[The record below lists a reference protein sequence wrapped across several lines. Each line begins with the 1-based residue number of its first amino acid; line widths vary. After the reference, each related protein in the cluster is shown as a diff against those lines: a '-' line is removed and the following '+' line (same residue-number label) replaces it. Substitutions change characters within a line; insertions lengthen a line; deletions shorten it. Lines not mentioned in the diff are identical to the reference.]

1 MTTPPPPENTVSG
14 GGVVLPSATGPGMEP
29 GGRPEQI
36 PEVFDRWDE
45 LGLVRRPGL
54 RGWFR
59 RHPWCMNAVV
69 VGVYIVSALWFF
81 PITFVDMGADAWWLL
96 LGFGVI
102 SVALCFRRARPMTV
116 LVLVALFE
124 AAMLFH
130 YPWQGSQ
137 MVGLCFATYAVG
149 YHYGLKWSLLAALP
163 ACALGYSTLLV
174 ADVWLTRYGGGFW
187 ADYYSTQGLG
197 SFEALLVIAVMMFFF
212 VGISAGIGAAVRR
225 GHRHER
231 EILDWARKSHQLAQ
245 LGERNRIAREM
256 HDVVAHSLSVMV
268 SLADGARVVAKKNPE
283 RAAEVIGE
291 VSATGRGALAD
302 MRRVI
307 GVLRKGEA
315 PDTARRPITESLDSL
330 YESFRQAG
338 LPLQVEQ
345 SGPPLPDDAAFGLT
359 VHRIIQESLTNV
371 LRYARGVNRVGV
383 AIEHVMATEDE
394 DCDRLSEQGFS
405 AKEQQALGLIGEEQV
420 IITIT
425 DDGIPPAPG
434 TRRESIGSQLGIQGM
449 QERAA
454 FYNGSVYAGPG
465 KHRGWMVRAV
475 LEPPAAGKK
484 GTG

>member
-1 MTTPPPPENTVSG
+1 MLPPASGLGPE
-14 GGVVLPSATGPGMEP
+14 LP
-29 GGRPEQI
+29 GGSEKTPEFI
-36 PEVFDRWDE
+36 NGWDD
-45 LGLVRRPGL
+45 LGLIRRPGV

-59 RHPWCMNAVV
+59 RHTRSMTAVV
-69 VGVYIVSALWFF
+69 VGVYIVFAFWFY
-81 PITFVDMGADAWWLL
+81 PIAFLDMGDEAWWLV

-102 SVALCFRRARPMTV
+102 SAALCFRNARPMTV
-116 LVLVALFE
+116 LVMIALFE
-124 AAMLFH
+124 AAMLYH
-130 YPWQGSQ
+130 YPWQLAQ
-137 MVGLCFATYAVG
+137 MVGLCFAAYSVG
-149 YHYGLKWSLLAALP
+149 YHYGLKWSLLTALP
-163 ACALGYSTLLV
+163 ACAVGYSTLLV
-174 ADVWLTRYGGGFW
+174 ADTWLRQNDGGFW
-187 ADYYSTQGLG
+187 AEIYAAQGLG
-197 SFEALLVIAVMMFFF
+197 AFEALVVIAVMMFFV

-231 EILDWARKSHQLAQ
+231 EIVNWARRSHQLAQ

-283 RAAEVIGE
+283 RSAEVMGE

-315 PDTARRPITESLDSL
+315 ADTVRRPITESLDGL

-338 LPLQVEQ
+338 LPLHVEQ
-345 SGPPLPDDAAFGLT
+345 TGPALTDDAAFGLT

-371 LRYARGVNRVGV
+371 LRYGRGVNRVEV
-383 AIEHVMATEDE
+383 AIEHLLASEDE
-394 DCDRLSEQGFS
+394 DCDLLSEQGFS
-405 AKEQQALGLIGEEQV
+405 EEDQQALGVRNEAQV

-425 DDGIPPAPG
+425 DDGVPPAPG

-449 QERAA
+449 QERAG
-454 FYNGSVYAGPG
+454 FYSGSVYAGPG

-475 LEPPAAGKK
+475 LEPPPTAKK

>member
-1 MTTPPPPENTVSG
+1 MSG
-14 GGVVLPSATGPGMEP
+14 GGAVLPSVSGAGLDPLGS
-29 GGRPEQI
+29 PEQA
-36 PEVFDRWDE
+36 PEMFDRWDE
-45 LGLVRRPGL
+45 LGLIRRPGV

-59 RHPWCMNAVV
+59 RHPRVMTAVV
-69 VGVYIVSALWFF
+69 VGVYIIYALWFY
-81 PITFVDMGADAWWLL
+81 PIAFIDMGDDAWWLI

-102 SVALCFRRARPMTV
+102 SVALCFRNARPMTV
-116 LVLVALFE
+116 LVMIALFE
-124 AAMLFH
+124 AAMLYH
-130 YPWQGSQ
+130 YPWQLAQ
-137 MVGLCFATYAVG
+137 MVGLCFAAYSVAF
-149 YHYGLKWSLLAALP
+149 HYGLKLGLLSTLP
-163 ACALGYSTLLV
+163 ACAAGYSTLLV
-174 ADVWLTRYGGGFW
+174 ADTWLRRNDGGFW
-187 ADYYSTQGLG
+187 AEIYSAQGLG
-197 SFEALLVIAVMMFFF
+197 AFEALVVIAVMMFFV

-231 EILDWARKSHQLAQ
+231 EIVNWARKSHQLAQ

-268 SLADGARVVAKKNPE
+268 SLADGARVVVKKNPE

-315 PDTARRPITESLDSL
+315 PDTARRPITESLDGL

-338 LPLQVEQ
+338 LPLYVEQ

-449 QERAA
+449 QERAS

>member
-1 MTTPPPPENTVSG
+1 MTTPPPQDTATG
-14 GGVVLPSATGPGMEP
+14 GGAMLPSSPGSVEAVSEEP
-29 GGRPEQI
+29 ANLSESISG
-36 PEVFDRWDE
+36 WDD
-45 LGLVRRPGL
+45 LGLIRRPGL

-59 RHPWCMNAVV
+59 RHPRCMNAVV
-69 VGVYIVSALWFF
+69 VGVYVLYALWSF
-81 PITFVDMGADAWWLL
+81 PLAFVDMGDDAWWLA
-96 LGFGVI
+96 LGIVVI
-102 SVALCFRRARPMTV
+102 SAALCFRRARPLTV

-130 YPWQGSQ
+130 YPWQGAQ
-137 MVGLCFATYAVG
+137 MLGLCLAAYSVGL
-149 YHYGLKWSLLAALP
+149 HYGLKWSLLAALP

-174 ADVWLTRYGGGFW
+174 ADVWLAHYGGGFW

-197 SFEALLVIAVMMFFF
+197 AFEALVVTAVVMFFV

-231 EILDWARKSHQLAQ
+231 EIVNWARKSHQLAQ

-307 GVLRKGEA
+307 GVLRTGDA
-315 PDTARRPITESLDSL
+315 PDTVRRPITESLEGL

-338 LPLQVEQ
+338 VPLHVEQ
-345 SGPPLPDDAAFGLT
+345 SGPALPDDAAFGLT

-371 LRYARGVNRVGV
+371 LRYGRGVNRVEVG
-383 AIEHVMATEDE
+383 IEHLMATEDE

-449 QERAA
+449 QERAS

-475 LEPPAAGKK
+475 LEPPAAAKK